1 MRIIHNLSIL
11 ATGAVALLAAGQAS
25 AAEPFNGPYVGAEFG
40 YQQDKLRSSVT
51 NGAGVVLEDANKNGS
66 SFSYGGQIGYDFKV
80 SPSFVLGAEVQAT
93 GDTNKVRTGNVTADA
108 GRTFN
113 MTARAG
119 FLAGERT
126 LVYGKGGWTNTR
138 VTWADGIDS
147 VTSNRDGWLV
157 GAGVEHMITD
167 NISARAEYRY
177 SEYNRLR
184 TDVSGD
190 DLSAKFRR
198 NAVAIGVN
206 YRF

>member
-1 MRIIHNLSIL
+1 MARATHFAL
-11 ATGAVALLAAGQAS
+11 ALAGLAAVAAASQAA
-25 AAEPFNGPYVGAEFG
+25 AAEPFNGPYVGGEIG
-40 YQQDKLRSSVT
+40 YQQDRLRSTVTDSV
-51 NGAGVVLEDANKNGS
+51 GVVLDEASKNGS
-66 SFSYGGQIGYDFKV
+66 SFSYGGQLGYDFKV

-93 GDTNKVRTGNVTADA
+93 GDTNKIRTGNVTADT

-138 VTWADGIDS
+138 VSWADGIDS
-147 VTSNRDGWLV
+147 VTSNRDGWLI
-157 GAGVEHMITD
+157 GGGVEHMLTE
-167 NISARAEYRY
+167 NLSARAEYRY
-177 SEYNRLR
+177 SDYNRLR

-190 DLSAKFRR
+190 DLSAKFSR
-198 NAVAIGVN
+198 NAVTVGVN

>member
-1 MRIIHNLSIL
+1 MAN
-11 ATGAVALLAAGQAS
+11 ATRFTRALIAGAALVGATQAM
-25 AAEPFNGPYVGAEFG
+25 AAEPFNGPYIGAEAG
-40 YQQDKLRSSVT
+40 WQQDKLRSSVT
-51 NGAGVVLEDANKNGS
+51 SPAGVVLEDANATGN

-80 SPSFVLGAEVQAT
+80 SPIFVIGAEVQAT
-93 GDTNKVRTGNVTADA
+93 GDTNKIRTGAVTADA

-113 MTARAG
+113 MTARGG
-119 FLAGERT
+119 FLVADKT
-126 LVYGKGGWTNTR
+126 LVYGKGGWTNSR
-138 VTWADGIDS
+138 ISWNDGIDS
-147 VTSNRDGWLV
+147 VSSNRDGWLV
-157 GAGVEHMITD
+157 GFGVEHMLTE

-198 NAVAIGVN
+198 NAVAVGVN

>member
-1 MRIIHNLSIL
+1 MASATLIL
-11 ATGAVALLAAGQAS
+11 RTFAAGAVLTVGAQAF
-25 AAEPFNGPYVGAEFG
+25 AAEPFNGPYIGAEFG

-51 NGAGVVLEDANKNGS
+51 SPAGVVLEEANKTGS

-80 SPSFVLGAEVQAT
+80 SPAFVLGAEVQAT
-93 GDTNKVRTGNVTADA
+93 GDTNKIRTGNVTADA

-113 MTARAG
+113 MTARGG
-119 FLAGERT
+119 FLVADKT

-138 VTWADGIDS
+138 VTWNDGIDS

-157 GAGVEHMITD
+157 GAGVEHAITD

-198 NAVAIGVN
+198 NAVAVGVN